1 MKTYFY
7 RSICIS
13 AIMIYCCGV
22 LSQIKND
29 RIVRFGGIILNT
41 DRQQT
46 EDNALFGVLYQFT
59 QKAFEYSKA
68 IIVTDTLLLV
78 TGNSHSIFLDPFYK
92 ERLEI
97 SRKVRIERSKK
108 VGRANIEHENVDEI
122 ADLIGV
128 NSDYREENNGDPVQI
143 YKDRST
149 GIVSSVYNAFV
160 DNLICKQQIEAFSQ
174 WVITDKTD
182 TVFNYP
188 CKMAKTVY
196 AGRNYTAW
204 FTLEIPVSD
213 GPWKFHGLPGL
224 ILRVEDDEK
233 LFQYMAIGLQQYHEK
248 TEIVKDN
255 VKYEN
260 CTLRQ
265 FNSFVKREKKRN
277 LVNFY
282 SGGQLYMTYRNSP
295 ITYINMEIEE

>member
-1 MKTYFY
+1 MKTYCN
-7 RSICIS
+7 RGVCLL
-13 AIMIYCCGV
+13 AIMVYCSGV

-46 EDNALFGVLYQFT
+46 EDNALFGVIYQLT
-59 QKAFEYSKA
+59 QSAFEYSKA
-68 IIVTDTLLLV
+68 IKVTDTMLLV
-78 TGNSHSIFLDPFYK
+78 IGNSYSIFLDPYYK

-149 GIVSSVYNAFV
+149 GMVSSVYNAFV
-160 DNLICKQQIEAFSQ
+160 DNLVCEQQIEGFSQ

-188 CKMAKTVY
+188 CKLATTVY
-196 AGRNYTAW
+196 AGRNYTVW
-204 FTLEIPVSD
+204 FTLDIPVSD

-224 ILRVEDDEK
+224 ILRVEDDKK
-233 LFQYMAIGLQQYHEK
+233 LFQYKAIGLQQYQEK

-265 FNSFVKREKKRN
+265 FNSFVKREKKRK